1 MFAEKGNAWLV
12 ERYPEL
18 LCSGD
23 QIAGTIR
30 FLAAFNKDR
39 NQFQI
44 IYPGE
49 TNLIGGV
56 ELRGTFS
63 VTMKSLP
70 TKGMPRVPELTIDG
84 LTHSKDRH
92 ISQDGIACLC
102 SPFIEG
108 EYLLPEL
115 IGRRYLEEL
124 VIPFL
129 YGQLHF
135 DSHQCWPWADYAHG
149 FMGLIES
156 YTPVRSKEEL
166 VNRLPFLAS
175 YPAQWQ
181 STRRLTSQR
190 KAPSA
195 SSPCICGSNRRIGHC
210 HPLALGRILAMR
222 SDRKK
227 YRR

>member
-1 MFAEKGNAWLV
+1 MFAEKDNVWLL
-12 ERYPEL
+12 EHYPEL
-18 LCSGD
+18 LCSDD

-56 ELRGTFS
+56 ELRATFG
-63 VTMKSLP
+63 VKMQSLP
-70 TKGMPRVPELTIDG
+70 TGGAPRVPVLTIDG
-84 LTHSKDRH
+84 FTHSQARH
-92 ISQDGIACLC
+92 ISQDGTACLC

-115 IGRRYLEEL
+115 DGKRYLEEL

-166 VNRLPFLAS
+166 INRLTFLAS
-175 YPAQWQ
+175 YPEQWQ
-181 STRRLTSQR
+181 SSRKLTSQR
-190 KAPSA
+190 KAPKP

-210 HPLALGRILAMR
+210 HPKALGRILAMR

-227 YRR
+227 YR